1 MQRHT
6 TYGLFHRIST
16 LGAFTSCLLVLLLSG
31 CSKDT
36 ETAAGSRSPAASAT
50 AAVARV
56 VVARV
61 AAPGDSQNR
70 DFNISYIPPDCMTAV
85 IVDLQPILENESVKL
100 LPIEVAEAFATHR
113 LGIDIEDI
121 EEVVGLV
128 RTPKGAE
135 GTPDFGAI
143 IRFSKAYQL
152 KELLPGF
159 SEYFQPAQL
168 PGGLKALSMSDGP
181 ITLLITMPDDTS
193 LLVGTEEMV
202 RSMLKV
208 RAGADP
214 AVPSSFITRLKQLDT
229 ASQIRVLV
237 SMEGFPEELLEEA
250 RRELAGG
257 LIPPAIGEALESLL
271 RAEAIDMQLNL
282 DDSLHGQLTLHA
294 RNADEARHTLER
306 IKAALVFGRQMLL
319 TQGNTIDTGDPIID
333 EALGRYLERIS
344 AHIVETVTPELQGDR
359 LVFSTDAA
367 VGVASIG
374 TLTALLLP
382 AVAAAREAARKMVSS
397 NNLKQIV
404 LALRNYHNT
413 YGHFPTG
420 VYKDGKPLLSWRV
433 QILPFMEQDPLYNA
447 FHMDEA
453 WNSPHNLPLSR
464 QIVPVYVDPRNTID
478 PNLTTYLAPIG
489 PRTVLGSGKMVKF
502 RDILDG
508 ESQVILVLEV
518 GSDKAVP
525 WAKPDDWHFDEDA
538 PIKSLGK
545 VRETIQIAMVD
556 GSVHALVVATSKDIL
571 RLLVQRNDGQ
581 PLPQDFGQ

>member
-6 TYGLFHRIST
+6 TYGLFHRISI
-16 LGAFTSCLLVLLLSG
+16 LGVFTSCLMILLFSG

-36 ETAAGSRSPAASAT
+36 ETPADSRYPAASAT
-50 AAVARV
+50 VAVAR
-56 VVARV
+56 A
-61 AAPGDSQNR
+61 AAPGDSQ
-70 DFNISYIPPDCMTAV
+70 DKAFNISYIPPDCMTAV

-135 GTPDFGAI
+135 GTPDLGAI

-168 PGGLKALSMSDGP
+168 PGGLKALSMSDGAGP

-193 LLVGTEEMV
+193 LLVGTEGMV

-271 RAEAIDMQLNL
+271 RAEAIDLQLNL
-282 DDSLHGQLTLHA
+282 DDSLHGQLTLHT
-294 RNADEARHTLER
+294 RNDDEARQTLER

-319 TQGNTIDTGDPIID
+319 AQSSQLETGDPIID
-333 EALGRYLERIS
+333 EAMGRYLERIS

-382 AVAAAREAARKMVSS
+382 AVAAAREAARKMSSS
-397 NNLKQIV
+397 NNLKHIG
-404 LALRNYHNT
+404 LALRVYHNT
-413 YGHFPTG
+413 YGHFPSG

-433 QILPFMEQDPLYNA
+433 QILPFIDQDPLYNA

-453 WNSPHNLPLSR
+453 WNSPHNLPLSK

-489 PRTVLGSGKMVKF
+489 PRTVLGSGKPVKY
-502 RDILDG
+502 REITDG
-508 ESQVILVLEV
+508 ESQEIFVLEV

-538 PIKSLGK
+538 PIKSLGNA
-545 VRETIQIAMVD
+545 RETIQIAFSD
-556 GSVHALVVATSKDIL
+556 GSVHSLVVAKLEGIL
-571 RLLVQRNDGQ
+571 KLLVQRNDGQ
-581 PLPQDFGQ
+581 PLPQGYGR

>member
-6 TYGLFHRIST
+6 TYGVIHRISM
-16 LGAFTSCLLVLLLSG
+16 LGVFTSCLLVLLFPG

-36 ETAAGSRSPAASAT
+36 ETPPDSRSPTASAT
-50 AAVARV
+50 AAVAR
-56 VVARV
+56 A
-61 AAPGDSQNR
+61 AAPGDSQDR
-70 DFNISYIPPDCMTAV
+70 AFNISYIPPDCMTAV
-85 IVDLQPILENESVKL
+85 IIDPQPILKNESVKL
-100 LPIEVAEAFATHR
+100 LPIEVAEALATHR
-113 LGIDIEDI
+113 LGIDIYDI
-121 EEVVGLV
+121 EEVIGLV
-128 RTPKGAE
+128 RTPRGAE
-135 GTPDFGAI
+135 GTPDLGAI

-152 KELLPGF
+152 KELFPGF

-193 LLVGTEEMV
+193 LLVGTEGMV

-208 RAGADP
+208 RDGVDP

-229 ASQIRVLV
+229 ANQIRVLV
-237 SMEGFPEELLEEA
+237 SMEGFPEELLEQA

-257 LIPPAIGEALESLL
+257 LIPPAVGDALESLL
-271 RAEAIDMQLNL
+271 RAEAIDLQLTL
-282 DDSLHGQLTLHA
+282 DDSLTGRLTLHA

-306 IKAALVFGRQMLL
+306 IKAALVFGRQLLL
-319 TQGNTIDTGDPIID
+319 TQGNTINTGDPIID

-382 AVAAAREAARKMVSS
+382 AVAAAREAARKMSSS
-397 NNLKQIV
+397 NNLKQIA
-404 LALRNYHNT
+404 LALRIYHNT

-453 WNSPHNLPLSR
+453 WNSPHNLPLSK

-489 PRTVLGSGKMVKF
+489 PRTVLGSGKPVKF
-502 RDILDG
+502 RDVSDG

-538 PIKSLGK
+538 PIKSLGNA
-545 VRETIQIAMVD
+545 REIILIAMVD
-556 GSVHALVVATSKDIL
+556 GSVHSLVVAEWKDIL
-571 RLLVQRNDGQ
+571 KLLVERNDGQ
-581 PLPQDFGQ
+581 SLPQGYGR